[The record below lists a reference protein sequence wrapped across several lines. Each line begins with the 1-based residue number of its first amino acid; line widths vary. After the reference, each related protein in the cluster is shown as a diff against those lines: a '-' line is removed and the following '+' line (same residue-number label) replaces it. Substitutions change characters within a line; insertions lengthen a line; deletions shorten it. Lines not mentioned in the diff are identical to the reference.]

1 MSKVDEILDSIG
13 SMTVLELSEL
23 KEAFKERF
31 NVEAAAPAAAMP
43 MMVAAPGA
51 DGDGDDAAEE
61 QSEFDVVLTS
71 AGDKKIQVIKEVRT
85 LTSLGL
91 KDAKELV
98 DNAPTRSWRR
108 PPKKTLRRPKS
119 SSRQPAGLS
128 SSDSALPAQSNRA
141 RFVNHARA
149 AYHSRIR
156 ARSSPWPCFLFCR
169 GRVCGIPPSR

>member
-43 MMVAAPGA
+43 MVMAAPGA
-51 DGDGDDAAEE
+51 DGGGDAAAEE

-71 AGDKKIQVIKEVRT
+71 AGEKKIQVIKEVRT
-85 LTSLGL
+85 LTNLGL

-98 DNAPTRSWRR
+98 DNAPNPVLEKVS
-108 PPKKTLRRPKS
+108 KEDADKAKELIEA
-119 SSRQPAGLS
+119 AGGAVELK
-128 SSDSALPAQSNRA
+128 
-141 RFVNHARA
+141 
-149 AYHSRIR
+149 
-156 ARSSPWPCFLFCR
+156 
-169 GRVCGIPPSR
+169 

>member
-43 MMVAAPGA
+43 AMVVAPGA
-51 DGDGDDAAEE
+51 DGGGDAAAEE

-85 LTSLGL
+85 LTNLGL

-98 DNAPTRSWRR
+98 DNAPNPILEKAS
-108 PPKKTLRRPKS
+108 KEDAEKAKELIEA
-119 SSRQPAGLS
+119 AGGAVELK
-128 SSDSALPAQSNRA
+128 
-141 RFVNHARA
+141 
-149 AYHSRIR
+149 
-156 ARSSPWPCFLFCR
+156 
-169 GRVCGIPPSR
+169 

>member
-85 LTSLGL
+85 LTNLGL

-98 DNAPTRSWRR
+98 DNAPKPVLEKAS
-108 PPKKTLRRPKS
+108 KEDAEKAKELIEA
-119 SSRQPAGLS
+119 AGGAVELK
-128 SSDSALPAQSNRA
+128 
-141 RFVNHARA
+141 
-149 AYHSRIR
+149 
-156 ARSSPWPCFLFCR
+156 
-169 GRVCGIPPSR
+169 